1 MGLIS
6 KLFGF
11 LLAPKYKKEAYNM
24 VNSTEYQGALK
35 DLQDSTKELNKSTQ
49 KLQPLVDEYESL
61 IKGLQKDGVPVKMGM
76 DISEMQKLIR
86 KQHAALYTKYN
97 LDKKRF

>member
-11 LLAPKYKKEAYNM
+11 LLAPKYKKEANNM

-35 DLQDSTKELNKSTQ
+35 DLQDSTKELNKFTQ
-49 KLQPLVDEYESL
+49 KLQPLVDDYE
-61 IKGLQKDGVPVKMGM
+61 KGINSMQKAGLKVKMGM
-76 DISEMQKLIR
+76 TPNAIWKEYERWKVDMEKESAKV
-86 KQHAALYTKYN
+86 N
-97 LDKKRF
+97 